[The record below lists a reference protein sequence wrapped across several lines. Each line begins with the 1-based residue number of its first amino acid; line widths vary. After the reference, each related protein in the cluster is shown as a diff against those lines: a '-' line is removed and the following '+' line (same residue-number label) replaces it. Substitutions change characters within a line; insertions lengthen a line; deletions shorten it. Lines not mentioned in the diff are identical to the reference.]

1 MKRYLKWFIFA
12 VILVAAI
19 CAITYRAVNKVPSE
33 NLSEAERV
41 LAIFEQ
47 GGCADCHSTQPNLPF
62 YANWPVAGKMVMVDI
77 EKGYHAFD
85 IEPALNAI
93 RNGEP
98 IHPVDLGKL
107 EMAVFNGTMPL
118 AKYYLVHWGSSIT
131 NDKMAIAVP
140 WLNAQWANSLGNGAD
155 SVYANEPVRP
165 IGTFTTDAEKV
176 ALGKDLFHDG
186 RLSADNSISCS
197 SCHGLDTGGVDNEQ
211 FSAGVGGQLGGVNAP
226 TVYNAVYN
234 FVQFWDG
241 RAATLEDQAAGP
253 PLNPVEMAC
262 ESFDE
267 IVAKLAAD
275 KEMVKRFKA
284 IYPDKGITQE
294 TITDAIAEFE
304 RTLTTPNSAFDKY
317 LKGDASAISAEA
329 KNGYD
334 LFCQNG
340 CAACHC
346 GANLGGL
353 SYEYMGLYADY
364 FADRGTEL
372 TIEDNGRFKET
383 ANERDRHR
391 FKTPGLRNVALTW
404 PYYHDGTRLT
414 LEDAVR
420 DMAKYELGK
429 SFSDS
434 EVSDVVAFLN
444 TLTGEFE
451 GKLLTN
457 TNVPDED

>member
-1 MKRYLKWFIFA
+1 MLQKLYLIF
-12 VILVAAI
+12 L
-19 CAITYRAVNKVPSE
+19 
-33 NLSEAERV
+33 
-41 LAIFEQ
+41 
-47 GGCADCHSTQPNLPF
+47 
-62 YANWPVAGKMVMVDI
+62 
-77 EKGYHAFD
+77 
-85 IEPALNAI
+85 
-93 RNGEP
+93 RN
-98 IHPVDLGKL
+98 I
-107 EMAVFNGTMPL
+107 
-118 AKYYLVHWGSSIT
+118 
-131 NDKMAIAVP
+131 
-140 WLNAQWANSLGNGAD
+140 
-155 SVYANEPVRP
+155 
-165 IGTFTTDAEKV
+165 
-176 ALGKDLFHDG
+176 KD
-186 RLSADNSISCS
+186 
-197 SCHGLDTGGVDNEQ
+197 
-211 FSAGVGGQLGGVNAP
+211 
-226 TVYNAVYN
+226 YN

-241 RAATLEDQAAGP
+241 RAADLAAQAAGP
-253 PLNPVEMAC
+253 PVNPVEMAC

-334 LFCQNG
+334 IFRQRG

-346 GANLGGL
+346 GENLGGL

-451 GKLLTN
+451 GNLLTN

>member
-1 MKRYLKWFIFA
+1 MKRFLKWFIFA
-12 VILVAAI
+12 VVLGAAV
-19 CAITYRAVNKVPSE
+19 CAITYRAVNKLPSE
-33 NLSEAERV
+33 NLPEAERV
-41 LAIFEQ
+41 LAIFED
-47 GGCADCHSTQPNLPF
+47 GGCADCHSTEPNLPF
-62 YANWPVAGKMVMVDI
+62 YAKWPVAGKLVMADI
-77 EKGYHAFD
+77 DKGYHAFD
-85 IEPALNAI
+85 IVPALTAI
-93 RNGEP
+93 KNGEP

-107 EMAVFNGTMPL
+107 EQAVFNGTMPL

-131 NDKMAIAVP
+131 AEKKAVAVS
-140 WLNAQWANSLGNGAD
+140 WLNDQWPVSFGDDPD
-155 SVYANEPVRP
+155 SPYANQPVRP
-165 IGTFTTDAEKV
+165 IGTFTTDAAKV

-211 FSAGVGGQLGGVNAP
+211 FSDGVGGQLGGVNAP

-241 RAATLEDQAAGP
+241 RAATLADQAAGP

-304 RTLTTPNSAFDKY
+304 KTLTTPNSAFDKY

-334 LFCQNG
+334 LFSQRG

-346 GANLGGL
+346 GENLGGL

-383 ANERDRHR
+383 ADERDRHR

-414 LEDAVR
+414 LDAAVR

-444 TLTGEFE
+444 TLTGEFQ
-451 GKLLTN
+451 GQLLTN
-457 TNVPDED
+457 TNVPEQE